1 MSTSGNTKSSNRV
14 GTRYAEETSLGV
26 VDGSAVWTPVEVNS
40 FSDFGASVTTLAR
53 TPISASRQQK
63 KGVVVDVE
71 AGGGF
76 NMDLTQKNMFDFLQG
91 FLFANWTL
99 KVNSATTDVTSTG
112 FSVADESDFAA
123 GQLILSEDHT
133 ITSNNGLF
141 VVTGTSAGEV
151 EVTGVGTDASA
162 GTIKVVGVQGAAGDI
177 DVDASTDA
185 DFPRLTSTIL
195 DFTDLGLEAGEW
207 MFLGGDTSTLQ
218 FSNAENNGFA
228 RVYSVAANT
237 LIFDK
242 TSDTMVDEAS
252 TTETVQLFTGDFIH
266 NEDAAADIVSHCYQ
280 FERTLTTSPSL
291 QVEYLKGAVPN
302 VLTLTMNTAEKVT
315 LDLGFVAQDVDLDE
329 TSLKAGTRPDI
340 EEADAFNTSSD
351 FSRLTLE
358 GTDITGSGTYF
369 EDYSI
374 EINNNVTPAKA
385 LSVLGNFDLVE
396 GDFVVSGNFT
406 AYFTTTELVQ
416 AVRSNSDVQL
426 DFAFV
431 KNNAGLLFDIPLAS
445 LGEGRITVEKDSPIK
460 VPLAQSA
467 ARDPILTYTLGV
479 MNFDYLPTLADV

>member
-14 GTRYAEETSLGV
+14 GTRYAEEVSLGV

-40 FSDFGASVTTLAR
+40 FADFGASVTTLAR
-53 TPISASRQQK
+53 APISASRQEK

-99 KVNSATTDVTSTG
+99 KANSVTTAVTATG
-112 FSVADESDFAA
+112 FSVADETDWAA
-123 GQLILSEDHT
+123 NDLILSEDHT
-133 ITSNNGLF
+133 LSVNNGLF
-141 VVTGTSAGEV
+141 LVTGTAAGEVQVTGTSV
-151 EVTGVGTDASA
+151 DASA
-162 GTIKVVGVQGAAGDI
+162 GSIKTVGVQGAAGDI
-177 DVDASTDA
+177 DVDATTDPLR
-185 DFPRLTSTIL
+185 PRLTTTVL
-195 DFTDLGLEAGEW
+195 DWTAHGLEVGEW
-207 MFLGGDTSTLQ
+207 IFIGGDTASLQ
-218 FSNAENNGFA
+218 FANAENNGFA
-228 RVYSVAANT
+228 RIFSIAAT
-237 LIFDK
+237 ELVFDK
-242 TSDTMVDEAS
+242 TSATMVTEAS
-252 TTETVQLFTGDFIH
+252 TTETVQIFTGDFIH
-266 NEDAAADIVSHCYQ
+266 NEDDPADIVSHCYQ
-280 FERTLTTSPSL
+280 FERTLTDSPSL
-291 QVEYLKGAVPN
+291 QLEYLKGAVPN
-302 VLTLTMNTAEKVT
+302 VLTLSMNTAEKVT

-329 TSLKAGTRPDI
+329 TSLKAGTRPSL

-358 GTDITGSGTYF
+358 GTDITGSSTYF

-374 EINNNVTPAKA
+374 EINNNVVPAKA

-396 GDFVVSGNFT
+396 GNFVVTGNFT

-416 AVRSNSDVQL
+416 AVRNNSDVQL

-460 VPLAQSA
+460 VPLAQNA
-467 ARDPILTYTLGV
+467 ARDPILTYTLGA
-479 MNFDYLPTLADV
+479 MNFDYLPDLADV

>member
-40 FSDFGASVTTLAR
+40 FADFGASVTTLAR
-53 TPISASRQQK
+53 APISASRQQK

-91 FLFANWTL
+91 FLFADWTL
-99 KVNSATTDVTSTG
+99 KLNSATTSVTAAH
-112 FSVADESDFAA
+112 FAVADETGFAA
-123 GQLILSEDHT
+123 NQLIFSEDHT
-133 ITSNNGLF
+133 VTGNNGLF
-141 VVTGTSAGEV
+141 LVTGTAAGEV
-151 EVTGVGTDASA
+151 QASGLAVDAST

-177 DVDASTDA
+177 DVDATTDPSL
-185 DFPRLTSTIL
+185 PRLTSTVL
-195 DFTDLGLEAGEW
+195 DFTDLNVEVGEW
-207 MFLGGDTSTLQ
+207 MFIGGDTAALQ
-218 FSNAENNGFA
+218 FANAENNGFA
-228 RVYSVAANT
+228 RVYSVSANE
-237 LIFDK
+237 LVFDK
-242 TSDTMVDEAS
+242 TSDTMVTEAS
-252 TTETVQLFTGDFIH
+252 TTETVQLFVGDFLH
-266 NEDAAADIVSHCYQ
+266 NEDDPADIVSHCYQ

-302 VLTLTMNTAEKVT
+302 VLTLSMNSAEKVT
-315 LDLGFVAQDVDLDE
+315 LDLGFIAQDVDLDE
-329 TSLKAGTRPDI
+329 TSLKAGTRPDL

-358 GTDITGSGTYF
+358 GTDITGSSTYF

-416 AVRSNSDVQL
+416 AVRNNSDVQL

-445 LGEGRITVEKDSPIK
+445 LGEGRITVEKDSPVK